1 MLMYLNKK
9 VNDNINNP
17 FKARTAGMSTN
28 NFDFQSSNSHNNSF
42 NNNNNNN
49 FMPNQFTTTYAQS
62 NFMQGIPN
70 TYQTNNYMSSTVVP
84 GNIEQQFRTSEMS
97 RGAAEQMMSGSA
109 NSSGMFIM
117 PETNF
122 CNYKIRGNPSS
133 SNSNNNN
140 NNMQIQQGNDSGMGD
155 KYGMNNTA
163 GSTMSGGLLNH
174 KYGMNNN
181 NNIHNVG
188 ELSSNSIGGGRITD
202 NNVYEEE
209 YPRQMTHP
217 SQQQSS

>member
-1 MLMYLNKK
+1 
-9 VNDNINNP
+9 
-17 FKARTAGMSTN
+17 
-28 NFDFQSSNSHNNSF
+28 
-42 NNNNNNN
+42 
-49 FMPNQFTTTYAQS
+49 
-62 NFMQGIPN
+62 
-70 TYQTNNYMSSTVVP
+70 
-84 GNIEQQFRTSEMS
+84 
-97 RGAAEQMMSGSA
+97 
-109 NSSGMFIM
+109 M

-133 SNSNNNN
+133 SN